1 MSAATETPSTPTQ
14 VQTPSPTSTQSTSAQ
29 QPPPAEQ
36 QDLIDFLSS
45 HRPAASHALSPLQQA
60 ESPAQPEP
68 PAQPE
73 AQTSH
78 TRRQSAH
85 HIKRPCNAF
94 ILFRSHAVTTNLVP
108 KEVERDH
115 RNISRII
122 SHMWHNLNADE
133 RKMWEMQADIE
144 KQRHRQQHPNYKY
157 RPSSRRHVTNRRNIR
172 RLSSTE
178 RQCERIA
185 DAILKS
191 CGREGVTRHRPPKR
205 SPRRPAA
212 LERVESNDSAF
223 TSSPS
228 LPPSPAWAI
237 QSNASS
243 PFRPNMTM
251 SPQRPAGLRRSS
263 SAPPCHTTLL
273 KAPCP
278 DTREM
283 NEAFRWLFDAS
294 TVSSHQ
300 SQVSTPSDLVASSA
314 ATTPHFDPCWHSSV
328 SPAGSAPPPLRDRQV
343 ESPASTP
350 SQTPSSS
357 TTFAPS
363 AVEQLEH
370 FSLGPSALLLT
381 SGIDDTPFS
390 MAPTPPQATAPT
402 PGSVVVSETPAIPPL
417 FLPPVSPK
425 TRLPADGHLL
435 PTSIMPSM
443 AEFDHPPSSP
453 WAEMDTAALSAPWN
467 PESDQERWLSVVPET
482 HDWMLPPPL
491 LMEGDFFHMT

>member
-1 MSAATETPSTPTQ
+1 MSAMSEPPSTPTKAT
-14 VQTPSPTSTQSTSAQ
+14 TPPTSTQSTSAQ
-29 QPPPAEQ
+29 QPPPGMQ

-45 HRPAASHALSPLQQA
+45 HRPTSHALSPVQQA
-60 ESPAQPEP
+60 ESSALSESHVQPG
-68 PAQPE
+68 AI
-73 AQTSH
+73 TSH
-78 TRRQSAH
+78 ARRQSVH

-157 RPSSRRHVTNRRNIR
+157 RPSSRRNITNRRNIR

-212 LERVESNDSAF
+212 LQRVESNDG
-223 TSSPS
+223 TPVSSS
-228 LPPSPAWAI
+228 SFPPSPAWAI
-237 QSNASS
+237 DSSASS
-243 PFRPNMTM
+243 PFRPNVNM
-251 SPQRPAGLRRSS
+251 SPKRPAGLRRSS

-278 DTREM
+278 DTREI
-283 NEAFRWLFDAS
+283 NEAFQWLFDSPA
-294 TVSSHQ
+294 VSSHQ
-300 SQVSTPSDLVASSA
+300 SQVSTPSDLVASPA
-314 ATTPHFDPCWHSSV
+314 AMTPHFDPCWNPSV
-328 SPAGSAPPPLRDRQV
+328 SPAESAPPPIRDGQV
-343 ESPASTP
+343 ESSSSTP
-350 SQTPSSS
+350 SQTPSSGS
-357 TTFAPS
+357 TFVPC
-363 AVEQLEH
+363 AVEHLEH
-370 FSLGPSALLLT
+370 FSLGPSALLLP

-390 MAPTPPQATAPT
+390 MVPTPSQASAPT
-402 PGSVVVSETPAIPPL
+402 PGSLLVSETSAIPPL

-425 TRLPADGHLL
+425 TQLPSDAHFL
-435 PTSIMPSM
+435 PKNIMPSM
-443 AEFDHPPSSP
+443 VEFNRPPSTP
-453 WAEMDTAALSAPWN
+453 WAEMDTAALSTSWN
-467 PESDQERWLSVVPET
+467 AESETERWLSVMPEARE
-482 HDWMLPPPL
+482 WMLPPPCL
-491 LMEGDFFHMT
+491 FEGDFLNMT

>member
-29 QPPPAEQ
+29 QPPPAGQ

-78 TRRQSAH
+78 PRRQSAH

-350 SQTPSSS
+350 SQTPSSGP
-357 TTFAPS
+357 TFAPS
-363 AVEQLEH
+363 A
-370 FSLGPSALLLT
+370 
-381 SGIDDTPFS
+381 
-390 MAPTPPQATAPT
+390 
-402 PGSVVVSETPAIPPL
+402 
-417 FLPPVSPK
+417 
-425 TRLPADGHLL
+425 
-435 PTSIMPSM
+435 
-443 AEFDHPPSSP
+443 
-453 WAEMDTAALSAPWN
+453 
-467 PESDQERWLSVVPET
+467 
-482 HDWMLPPPL
+482 
-491 LMEGDFFHMT
+491 